1 MGRWIVGSVGQWSML
16 LIRDMYLREFAI
28 DSLESSFTFDN
39 MTWSEMETP
48 FYKTVKFPS
57 QIN

>member
-1 MGRWIVGSVGQWSML
+1 ML